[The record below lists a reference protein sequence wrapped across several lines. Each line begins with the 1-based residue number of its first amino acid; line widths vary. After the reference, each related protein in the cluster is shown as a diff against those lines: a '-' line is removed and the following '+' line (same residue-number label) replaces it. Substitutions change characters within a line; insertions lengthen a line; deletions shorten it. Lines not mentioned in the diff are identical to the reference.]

1 MPRPQQHERRRA
13 RQFLLARSAA
23 THRRRTV
30 RLLIAHDHLPDVE
43 LWLQE
48 LKRAQFAV
56 SADMVQTPEEFAAR
70 LHAQQYDVVLASGGM
85 PHWSGLQ
92 ILEVLR
98 LLDEDL
104 PFIFLG
110 SDHEEGVMQ
119 AFIRKGA
126 CDCVFRDRLA
136 RLPISV
142 AIAVEQRTMREEHY
156 RVERELRRSEAHYH
170 ALMENPNYGIFRFDL
185 SGQFLSA
192 NKALAAMLGYE
203 SIDEL
208 MAKNLAADIIR
219 DPVERAQL
227 FEPYRQTGR
236 VDPIEMEW
244 KRKDGTP
251 MRVRLS
257 GQRVDSEQGV
267 PEESCHVIA
276 EDVTAQRA
284 SEDNLRR
291 LAATDALTGL
301 ANYRKLAET
310 LESEMKRS
318 DRTGRSFAVLVFDL
332 NEMKQV
338 NDNHGHLAGDRA
350 LQRLANVLRFSCRSI
365 DTPARYGGDEFA
377 IILPET
383 GSREA
388 GLAGGRICE
397 CLADDPEEPKLSV
410 SVGVGVYPEDGQT
423 IETLMHAADRELYK
437 MKCLEKSA

>member
-1 MPRPQQHERRRA
+1 
-13 RQFLLARSAA
+13 
-23 THRRRTV
+23 
-30 RLLIAHDHLPDVE
+30 LPDVD
-43 LWLQE
+43 LWLRE

-56 SADMVQTPEEFAAR
+56 SADVVQTPEEFTTR
-70 LHAQQYDVVLASGGM
+70 LRAQQYDVVLASGGM

-98 LLDEDL
+98 LLDGDL

-110 SDHEEGVMQ
+110 TDLEEGVMEE
-119 AFIRKGA
+119 FIRKGA

-142 AIAVEQRTMREEHY
+142 AIAVEQRTMREERNH
-156 RVERELRRSEAHYH
+156 VVRELRRSESHYQ
-170 ALMENPNYGIFRFDL
+170 ALMENPNYGMFRFDL
-185 SGQFLSA
+185 SGQFLSV
-192 NKALAAMLGYE
+192 NKALATMLGYE

-208 MAKNLAADIIR
+208 MAKNLSADIIR

-318 DRTGRSFAVLVFDL
+318 DRTGRSFAVLAFDL

-338 NDNHGHLAGDRA
+338 NDHHGHLAGNRA
-350 LQRLANVLRFSCRSI
+350 LQRLANILRFSCRSI

-377 IILPET
+377 IVLPET

-388 GLAGGRICE
+388 GLAGRRICD

-410 SVGVGVYPEDGQT
+410 SVGVGVYPEDGPNVESLLQS
-423 IETLMHAADRELYK
+423 ADRELYK
-437 MKCLEKSA
+437 MKCLEKTA